1 MVFEKTL
8 NFLFGWAINLSS
20 PWNIIVISFILTLIV
35 DLSMKFLSDQ
45 KAMKFLKE
53 ESENIRKEI
62 VKFKH
67 DPQKMMELQKKQVES
82 SMKYMWHSLTPTA
95 FTLLPLLVI
104 FNWLR
109 NNPALSGET
118 LINLPFAIP
127 LIGSGLGWL
136 GTYIISSIIFNI
148 ILRKLLKLH

>member
-8 NFLFGWAINLSS
+8 NFLFGWAINLGS

-35 DLSMKFLSDQ
+35 DLSMKFLSNQ

-53 ESENIRKEI
+53 EAESIRKEI
-62 VKFKH
+62 TNFKH

-82 SMKYMWHSLTPTA
+82 SMKYMKHSLTPTA

-109 NNPALSGET
+109 NTFPSGET

-136 GTYIISSIIFNI
+136 GTYIISSIIFNL

>member
-8 NFLFGWAINLSS
+8 NFLFGWAINLGS

-35 DLSMKFLSDQ
+35 DLSMKFLSNQ

-53 ESENIRKEI
+53 EAESIRKEI
-62 VKFKH
+62 TKFKH

-82 SMKYMWHSLTPTA
+82 SMKYMKHSLTPTA

-109 NNPALSGET
+109 NTFPPGET
-118 LINLPFAIP
+118 LINLPFTIP
-127 LIGSGLGWL
+127 LIGSSLGWL
-136 GTYIISSIIFNI
+136 GTYIISSIIFNL

>member
-1 MVFEKTL
+1 
-8 NFLFGWAINLSS
+8 
-20 PWNIIVISFILTLIV
+20 
-35 DLSMKFLSDQ
+35 MKFLSDQ

-82 SMKYMWHSLTPTA
+82 SMKYMRHSLTPTA

>member
-82 SMKYMWHSLTPTA
+82 SMKYMRHSLTPTA